1 MDFGKEVLFI
11 HSAIKDL
18 QLKSFD
24 PFTHIFVFAHGYQT
38 ADIEK
43 ALDLLLMRW
52 LKYLINT

>member
-11 HSAIKDL
+11 PSAIKDL

-24 PFTHIFVFAHGYQT
+24 PFTHIFIFAHGYHN

-43 ALDLLLMRW
+43 ALELVLFR
-52 LKYLINT
+52 